1 MNYPQP
7 NLIWIPAN
15 NANFMVGRNGTPV
28 RKIAFHHVVGTA
40 ESAVSKFQQPV
51 QVSAHFI
58 VGHDRIYCMVDT
70 DDTAYCNGN
79 WASNLESVCIEH
91 EGTWLNGFRDEGVI
105 ANSANLVAWLRSL
118 YPSASPIRH
127 RDVMATQCPGDLPVE
142 EIWNRATTLLNP
154 PAPTPPPQAEWL
166 TNRKTYPKTM
176 YVQVANTQLWNLNN
190 PSVPAD
196 GRVFPVN
203 TQISIGS
210 KTTVGAQTFY
220 ITEYSTGKN
229 IAAGY
234 READL
239 SVTPYS
245 QPQQPPAPGPVVPA
259 PEPTPPPPNP
269 PAIPPAPTPVDP
281 TPTPSNPPTPPAN
294 EGDNPEPPTV
304 PQPNPSWKDYGT
316 SLIRTYV
323 PYGVGLVVTW
333 LASRGIHISPED
345 QVKIIG
351 GGTFLVGSAYY
362 AVVRWIERKFPK
374 AGVLLGKAK
383 SPDYSVTAK

>member
-1 MNYPQP
+1 MTYPQP

-15 NANFMVGRNGTPV
+15 NTNFMVGRNGTPV
-28 RKIAFHHVVGTA
+28 RKIAFHHVVGPA
-40 ESAVSKFQQPV
+40 SSAVSRFQQAS

-58 VGHDRIYCMVDT
+58 VASDRIYCMVDT

-154 PAPTPPPQAEWL
+154 PAPTPPPLSEWL
-166 TNRKTYPKTM
+166 QNRKTYPKTM

-190 PSVPAD
+190 PSIPAD
-196 GRVFPVN
+196 GRLFPVN
-203 TQISIGS
+203 TQLSIGS
-210 KTTVGAQTFY
+210 KTSVGGQTYF
-220 ITEYSTGKN
+220 ITEYSTSKN
-229 IAAGY
+229 IAAGF

-239 SVTPYS
+239 ATTPYTE
-245 QPQQPPAPGPVVPA
+245 PQQPPAPGPVVPL
-259 PEPTPPPPNP
+259 
-269 PAIPPAPTPVDP
+269 
-281 TPTPSNPPTPPAN
+281 
-294 EGDNPEPPTV
+294 PEPPALPHPDPDPQPIPDPDPKPPGEDEGDTPEPPAV
-304 PQPNPSWKDYGT
+304 PQPNASLKDYYT
-316 SLIRTYV
+316 S
-323 PYGVGLVVTW
+323 
-333 LASRGIHISPED
+333 
-345 QVKIIG
+345 
-351 GGTFLVGSAYY
+351 
-362 AVVRWIERKFPK
+362 VVRTIVPFVVGRLAAFAALKGLPLPKGLEEDLAGWLTLALGSVYYIVVRYIERTRPK
-374 AGVLLGKAK
+374 VGVLLGKAK